1 MVGTH
6 RQHYY
11 LLCLQYNQTK
21 PCRTNIFLSVHSR
34 QQQALPRDSAME
46 DMNLRNHYLEDRL
59 HSLESQKSSVRLH
72 TD

>member
-1 MVGTH
+1 
-6 RQHYY
+6 
-11 LLCLQYNQTK
+11 
-21 PCRTNIFLSVHSR
+21 
-34 QQQALPRDSAME
+34 ME